1 MVVKYLFSLGSPGG
15 VRLNIKIIKIIRWA
29 AGGGIFIAV
38 DHVGT
43 EVLLSLSPGS
53 PESLRE

>member
-1 MVVKYLFSLGSPGG
+1 MPSVGRKYKVNGF
-15 VRLNIKIIKIIRWA
+15 NIKIIKIIRWA

-38 DHVGT
+38 NYVST
-43 EVLLSLSPGS
+43 EVLLSLSPGG